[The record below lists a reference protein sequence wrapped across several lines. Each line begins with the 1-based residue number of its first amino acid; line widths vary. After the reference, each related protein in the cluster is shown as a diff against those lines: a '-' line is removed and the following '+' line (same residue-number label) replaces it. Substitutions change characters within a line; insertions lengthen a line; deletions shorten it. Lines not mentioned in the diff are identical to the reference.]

1 MPLYDDV
8 DRRRSQQSKPCDFFI
23 VGIPPPG
30 SGLHRHAPQPRPPA
44 RRSGSRRFVHGAVH
58 RGLRPAR
65 SAASLAGLRS
75 FRRRRRRRARR
86 HHHRPPLLLRAGVPR
101 EGGRDRPPGER
112 EGASDAR
119 SPTVLGF
126 GRRQGPGGG
135 SRHRRGP
142 PAQQL
147 RPLGPRGA
155 GPCPLRLGVWG
166 AGPVMG
172 SAAIALAA
180 AILLGPGRPTLQLSA
195 LCGSF
200 AGMARLAVVP
210 GFASSAVLG
219 AACALALAAFD
230 RGGWLVGRGGRL
242 GFIAQ
247 VACTGTYL
255 LLRHG
260 VPLLPAPF
268 GGFLGTG
275 TLASGPSALI
285 DRAMYGDLP
294 SWIGAAAAEAAWPL
308 IPSAVLGAFAMR
320 AWMAAARGA
329 EDVVGGEGPAGW
341 AARRLGTPT
350 AAVGATGALSAL
362 LLPPAGAGMAY
373 VGSFVAMS
381 APSVLGGGWALG
393 LASALSAVAWAIPMK
408 GLLLGGWGGKM
419 GTAALVG
426 VLSYDALRPVVD
438 RATGGFRREGGDED
452 KES

>member
-1 MPLYDDV
+1 MTWTGEDPSSQNHVTFSLSAFLLQVRASTAMRLSPVHLLVAVAAAASCTAPSTAAYAPLAA
-8 DRRRSQQSKPCDFFI
+8 RRRSPASAPSAAAAAAALAGTTTALRSSSGPAFPER
-23 VGIPPPG
+23 GGGTAPPG
-30 SGLHRHAPQPRPPA
+30 SGRV
-44 RRSGSRRFVHGAVH
+44 RRMRDRLPSSE
-58 RGLRPAR
+58 
-65 SAASLAGLRS
+65 SAAARALAAAAATVAAHRLNNCGPWGL
-75 FRRRRRRRARR
+75 
-86 HHHRPPLLLRAGVPR
+86 V
-101 EGGRDRPPGER
+101 
-112 EGASDAR
+112 
-119 SPTVLGF
+119 
-126 GRRQGPGGG
+126 GPA
-135 SRHRRGP
+135 
-142 PAQQL
+142 PAL
-147 RPLGPRGA
+147 SA
-155 GPCPLRLGVWG
+155 LGVWG

-180 AILLGPGRPTLQLSA
+180 AILLGPGRPALQLSA

-255 LLRHG
+255 LLRYG

-294 SWIGAAAAEAAWPL
+294 SWIGTAAAEAAWPL